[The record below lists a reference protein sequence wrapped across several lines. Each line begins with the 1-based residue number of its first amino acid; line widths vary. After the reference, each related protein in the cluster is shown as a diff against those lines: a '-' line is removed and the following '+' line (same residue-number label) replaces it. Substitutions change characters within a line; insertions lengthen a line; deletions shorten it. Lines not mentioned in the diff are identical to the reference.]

1 VRRFFEEKDT
11 QTDTSEALQI
21 SL

>member
-11 QTDTSEALQI
+11 QTDTSEAL
-21 SL
+21 